1 MAIKVNEF
9 VIQAQAIQRDKKSE
23 SDEDPSK
30 KKLEKITSGEKNK
43 DDVLIAKCLEVV
55 KEYLDREYNRS

>member
-1 MAIKVNEF
+1 MNLLFRPKQFKGMKNRKVMR
-9 VIQAQAIQRDKKSE
+9 IRL
-23 SDEDPSK
+23 K